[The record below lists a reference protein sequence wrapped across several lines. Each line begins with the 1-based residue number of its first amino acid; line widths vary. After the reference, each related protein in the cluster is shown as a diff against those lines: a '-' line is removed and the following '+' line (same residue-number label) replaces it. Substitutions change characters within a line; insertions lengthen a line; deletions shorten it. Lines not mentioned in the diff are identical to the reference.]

1 MRMPRIE
8 RIVVDGLKQVRRH
21 ALPDEEARLLGS
33 DFETEIS
40 AQSLAAEADL
50 APRLLRVH
58 RDERWFE
65 MQEIDGALL
74 SDNWLKSER
83 DCSQLLGVL
92 RRLRSISCDHLPTF
106 SLATRCQQLHQRL
119 SEFDAGRG
127 RRMHSRVQALSQ
139 ENHLSADTLVHGDLH
154 RQNVVV
160 RIADSRWCLLDW
172 EYAHRGHAWEDL
184 AGVLADHPG
193 QLEELECGRGALAAS
208 WGDHD
213 ESLPLADLRAAVALR
228 SLMNELWTDL
238 FRYVQRGDTK
248 LE

>member
-8 RIVVDGLKQVRRH
+8 RIVADGLRQVRRH
-21 ALPDEEARLLGS
+21 AFPEEEARLLGS

-58 RDERWFE
+58 RGERWLD
-65 MQEIDGALL
+65 MQEIDGTLL

-83 DCSQLLGVL
+83 DCGQLLSVL
-92 RRLRSISCDHLPTF
+92 RRLRSIPCDHLPTF
-106 SLATRCQQLHQRL
+106 SLTARCQQLHQRL
-119 SEFDAGRG
+119 SEYDVGQG

-139 ENHLSADTLVHGDLH
+139 ESDLPADTLVHGDLH

-160 RIADSRWCLLDW
+160 RRADSRWCLLDW

-193 QLEELECGRGALAAS
+193 QLEELERGRGALAAA

-213 ESLPLADLRAAVALR
+213 ESLPLAGLRAAVALR

-238 FRYVQRGDTK
+238 FRYLQRGDRK